1 MTKQE
6 AIEILNKNAPKSDP
20 RLCALELCS
29 AIYVVTKALQEPERK
44 KGRWERYHKYEFGT
58 DKWGHSCSE
67 CGHEIPDDDSSI
79 IKNFLLPNFCEHCG
93 ADMRKNEEE

>member
-1 MTKQE
+1 MTRQE

-44 KGRWERYHKYEFGT
+44 KGRCECCKDGKSFIGQVVILGNDSTCHKINY
-58 DKWGHSCSE
+58 C
-67 CGHEIPDDDSSI
+67 
-79 IKNFLLPNFCEHCG
+79 PNCG
-93 ADMRKNEEE
+93 AEMRKGKEE

>member
-29 AIYVVTKALQEPERK
+29 AIYVVTKALQEPEIVHCKDCRHWDKEIMYCSHRGMQIEPDGYCVYGERK
-44 KGRWERYHKYEFGT
+44 E
-58 DKWGHSCSE
+58 
-67 CGHEIPDDDSSI
+67 
-79 IKNFLLPNFCEHCG
+79 
-93 ADMRKNEEE
+93 